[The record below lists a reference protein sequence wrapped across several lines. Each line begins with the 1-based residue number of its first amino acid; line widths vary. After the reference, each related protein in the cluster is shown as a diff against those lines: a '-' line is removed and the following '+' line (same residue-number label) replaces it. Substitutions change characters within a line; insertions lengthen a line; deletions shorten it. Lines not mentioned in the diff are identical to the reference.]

1 MDRTRNRVHLVKL
14 CVGVRDIAHLT
25 ALNAEEATADPPLRH
40 KTRNR
45 PKRAGEIT
53 AGGSLYWVIGGLIL
67 VRQRILD
74 ITPDISEDGTPCTA
88 LVLDPELVRVEARA
102 MRAFQGWRYLEATD
116 APPDLSAQSSETAQ
130 MPEEMRRALAALALL

>member
-1 MDRTRNRVHLVKL
+1 M
-14 CVGVRDIAHLT
+14 RDIAHLA
-25 ALNAEEATADPPLRH
+25 ALNAEEAKADPPLRH

-45 PKRAGEIT
+45 PKLANEII
-53 AGGSLYWVIGGLIL
+53 AGGSLYWVIGGAIL

-102 MRAFQGWRYLEATD
+102 MRAFQGWRYLKPED
-116 APPDLSAQSSETAQ
+116 APPDLTAQSSEAAE